1 MKKPKNAFLLQGY
14 HSAAYFCDREEELS
28 ALKNHQLNERN
39 VVLFSWRRLGKSA
52 LIKRFITEEERKGE
66 IEAVYVD
73 LLATSKT
80 KEAIELI
87 IQAVYEKFGKT
98 KSGISAA
105 FQHLM
110 GSLGLGMQFDSF
122 TGLPSFSVSLNQQ
135 QNAKD
140 SLSSIGKFLSDR
152 KKQVVIAIDEFQQ
165 IGNYEENAEATFRSF
180 MQQFPMIRFIFS
192 GSHRQMMTSMFSES
206 KRPFYKSCSLI
217 SLEPISLEKYSP
229 FIQHHFNSINKKIP
243 TKLIASIYAWA
254 RGQTYAIQLICNRL
268 YGSNL
273 SLTKA
278 SFEKIKN
285 EIMHEEAPIFANYF
299 NLLTKVQWKVI
310 QAIAK
315 EQKVKS
321 PQAQLFIQKYNL
333 GAASSVRVAL
343 TMLLDKELVVQENGE
358 YFVHDLIFSR
368 WLESK

>member
-1 MKKPKNAFLLQGY
+1 MKTPNNAFLLQGY

-28 ALKNHQLNERN
+28 QLKAHQINDRN

-52 LIKRFITEEERKGE
+52 LIKRFIVEEERNGK

-73 LLATSKT
+73 LLATT
-80 KEAIELI
+80 TTREAIELI
-87 IQAVYEKFGKT
+87 IQAVYDKFGKT
-98 KSGISAA
+98 KSGISAT
-105 FQHLM
+105 FQRLM
-110 GSLGLGMQFDSF
+110 GSLGIGMQFDSI
-122 TGLPSFSVSLNQQ
+122 TGLPSFSIRLNQQ
-135 QNAKD
+135 QSAKD
-140 SLSSIGKFLSDR
+140 SLTSIGEFLNNR

-165 IGNYEENAEATFRSF
+165 ISNYEENAEATFRSF
-180 MQQFPMIRFIFS
+180 MQQFPLIRFIFS

-217 SLEPISLEKYSP
+217 SLEPIPLEKYSP
-229 FIQHHFNSINKKIP
+229 FIQHHFKKIDKKFP
-243 TKLIASIYAWA
+243 TKLIESIYGWA

-273 SLTKA
+273 SLTNA
-278 SFEKIKN
+278 SFEQIKN
-285 EIMHEEAPIFANYF
+285 EIMQEEAPIFANYF
-299 NLLTKVQWKVI
+299 KLLTKVQWKVI

-315 EQKVKS
+315 EQKVKN
-321 PQAQLFIQKYNL
+321 PQGQQFIQKYNL

-343 TMLLDKELVVQENGE
+343 NMLLDKELVVQENGE
-358 YFVHDLIFSR
+358 YFVHDLLFSR

>member
-1 MKKPKNAFLLQGY
+1 MKTPKNAFLLQGY

-28 ALKNHQLNERN
+28 QLKEHSENERN

-52 LIKRFITEEERKGE
+52 LIKRFIVEEERKGK
-66 IEAVYVD
+66 IEAVYID
-73 LLATSKT
+73 LLATSTT

-87 IQAVYEKFGKT
+87 IQAVYEKFGRT
-98 KSGISAA
+98 KSGISAT
-105 FQHLM
+105 FQRLM
-110 GSLGLGMQFDSF
+110 GSLGLGMQFDSM
-122 TGLPSFSVSLNQQ
+122 TGLPTFSIRLNQQ
-135 QNAKD
+135 QSSKD
-140 SLSSIGKFLSDR
+140 NLTSIGEFLNNR

-165 IGNYEENAEATFRSF
+165 ICKYEENAEATFRSF

-217 SLEPISLEKYSP
+217 SLEPISIEKYTP
-229 FIQHHFNSINKKIP
+229 FIQNHFDKIDKKIP
-243 TKLIASIYAWA
+243 TKLIESIYNWA

-273 SLTKA
+273 ALNQS

-285 EIMHEEAPIFANYF
+285 EIIQEEAPVFANYF
-299 NLLTKVQWKVI
+299 NLLSKVQWKVI
-310 QAIAK
+310 HAIAK

-321 PQAQLFIQKYNL
+321 PQGQEFIQKYNL

-343 TMLLDKELVVQENGE
+343 NMLLDKELVVQENGE
-358 YFVHDLIFSR
+358 FFVHDLLFSR
-368 WLESK
+368 WMETK